1 MSRSTLSKLK
11 HCIVFARSISASS
24 ASAFGCIISINED
37 HKQFSVYI
45 PNYPHN
51 YYSNHDYV
59 DACVKQQFIQI
70 DNCDTINSDSNPFI
84 LYLIHQSSP
93 PPSLSSTSS
102 PPSSSPSSSS
112 YTFNAS
118 AANNV
123 AVYYGQTAS
132 TAAGGL
138 LTLCQGPSVDIII
151 LAFVYAFFGP
161 NNYPSASFGPGCSG
175 STSSQAQS
183 APGLPSCPQLA
194 TEITQCQAIGKPV
207 LLSLG
212 GYIAT
217 TAFSSSAQ
225 AAQFASTIWN
235 LFGGGGNDNS
245 SSSNNSDVSDTT
257 ALRPF
262 GSVIVDGF
270 DIDNEDHSTAYY
282 DDFSAALHLHIASDR
297 SKKYYVSA
305 APQCPR
311 PDASIP
317 LGLMQAADFVWVQFY
332 NNPQCNLGS
341 AGFLDS
347 FKAWSQDLAAN
358 ASSGSPG
365 PRLYIGGGAWSG
377 AGSGYVEGSQLP
389 GIVQGVNGSDVGNFG
404 GMMFWDGTEGLANKD
419 AEGKDYLDYA
429 KEALG

>member
-1 MSRSTLSKLK
+1 
-11 HCIVFARSISASS
+11 
-24 ASAFGCIISINED
+24 
-37 HKQFSVYI
+37 
-45 PNYPHN
+45 
-51 YYSNHDYV
+51 
-59 DACVKQQFIQI
+59 
-70 DNCDTINSDSNPFI
+70 
-84 LYLIHQSSP
+84 
-93 PPSLSSTSS
+93 
-102 PPSSSPSSSS
+102 
-112 YTFNAS
+112 
-118 AANNV
+118 NV
-123 AVYYGQTAS
+123 AVYYGQTSS

-138 LTLCQGPSVDIII
+138 LTLCQDPSVDIII
-151 LAFVYAFFGP
+151 LAFVYTFFGP

-175 STSSQAQS
+175 STTSQAQS

-194 TEITQCQAIGKPV
+194 TEITQCQTIGKPV

-225 AAQFASTIWN
+225 ATQFANTIWD
-235 LFGGGGNDNS
+235 LFGGGGNS
-245 SSSNNSDVSDTT
+245 SSSSSSSSSTNSDST

-262 GSVIVDGF
+262 GSVVVDGF

-282 DDFSAALHLHIASDR
+282 DDFSTALHSLIASDR

-317 LGLMQAADFVWVQFY
+317 LELMQAADFVWVQFY

-341 AGFLDS
+341 SGFLDS
-347 FKAWSQDLAAN
+347 FQAWSRDLAAN
-358 ASSGSPG
+358 ASSASSG

-377 AGSGYVEGSQLP
+377 AGSGYVEGSQLA
-389 GIVQGVNGSDVGNFG
+389 GIVQGVNGSHVGNFG
-404 GMMFWDGTEGLANKD
+404 GMMFWDGTEGLANQD
-419 AEGKDYLDYA
+419 AGGKDYLDYA